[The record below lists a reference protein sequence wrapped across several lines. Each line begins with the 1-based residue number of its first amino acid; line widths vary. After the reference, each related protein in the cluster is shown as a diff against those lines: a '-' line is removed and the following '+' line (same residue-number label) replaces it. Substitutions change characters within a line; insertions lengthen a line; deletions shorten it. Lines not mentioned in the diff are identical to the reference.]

1 MKQIN
6 KFSITLFFLLI
17 FSTYSCDK
25 TFEEL
30 NTDPDNPVEVPNK
43 LLLPSAQTFTAYG
56 VAGAD
61 LAWYASVWVQHT
73 AGVWNQ
79 MENADKLT
87 EINSQLV
94 NNSWRFQL
102 YSGSMMDLK
111 QLMDQATEQGA
122 NSYVGIAKILMA
134 YNLGIATD
142 MWGRVPY
149 SEALQ
154 TVDNTKPAFDSQESV
169 YQNIQTLLDEGITT
183 LESAT
188 TTPGAD
194 DIMYNG
200 NLSAWVKAAYA
211 LKARYH
217 NHLSNIDAN
226 GSAQSALAAIQNAFE
241 SSGDDFQYAGFNVNP
256 TGENPWYQFQNDRN
270 QHCVSQSFVALLEGL
285 NDPRL
290 SIYAL
295 PVPGLGTIVGGPN
308 GLSTDQGGSLYSK
321 WGSSLVRADAPL
333 PLMTYV
339 EQKFIEAE
347 AELRLGNTANAMAA
361 FEMAVGEAMRKAGV
375 SEEDIAAYI
384 AQESVSP
391 SNLTLEHIITQKYI
405 SQFVMESLEAYNDWR
420 RTDAFELVNPAGQIP
435 VRFPYPTTEFDY
447 NLENVPTT
455 TVNDGVWW
463 DDGSED

>member
-1 MKQIN
+1 MKYIN
-6 KFSITLFFLLI
+6 ILLFSLLI
-17 FSTYSCDK
+17 FSTYSCEE
-25 TFEEL
+25 TFEEI

-56 VAGAD
+56 MAGSD

-87 EINSQLV
+87 EINSQLA
-94 NNSWRFQL
+94 NNIWRFQF
-102 YSGSMMDLK
+102 YSGSLMDLK
-111 QLMDQATEQGA
+111 QLIDQASEQEA
-122 NSYVGIAKILMA
+122 HSYVGIAKILTA
-134 YNLGIATD
+134 YNLGIGTD
-142 MWGRVPY
+142 AWGRIPY

-154 TVDNTKPAFDSQESV
+154 GTENIKPVFDSQESI
-169 YQNIQTLLDEGITT
+169 YQNIQRLLDEGISS
-183 LESAT
+183 LQAAT
-188 TTPGAD
+188 NAPSSD
-194 DIMYNG
+194 DIIYGGDLN
-200 NLSAWVKAAYA
+200 AWTKAAYA

-226 GSAQSALAAIQNAFE
+226 GSAQNALAALQNGFE
-241 SSGDDFQYAGFNVNP
+241 NSNDDFSYRGFNTNA

-270 QHCVSQSFVALLEGL
+270 QHCVSASFVALLEGL

-290 SIYAL
+290 PIYAL
-295 PVPGLGTIVGGPN
+295 PVPNLGTIVGGPN
-308 GLSTDQGGSLYSK
+308 ALSNDQAGVLYSK
-321 WGSSLVRADAPL
+321 WGTSIVTPTAHL
-333 PLMTYV
+333 PMMTYV

-347 AELRLGNTANAMAA
+347 AELRLGNAANAMAA
-361 FEMAVGEAMRKAGV
+361 YEIAVGEAMRKVGV
-375 SEEDIAAYI
+375 SEEDIATYI

-391 SNLTLEHIITQKYI
+391 ATLTLENIIIQKYI

-420 RTDAFELVNPAGQIP
+420 RTDAFTLTNPAGPIP

-447 NLENVPTT
+447 NLENVPNT
-455 TVNDGVWW
+455 TVNNGVWW

>member
-1 MKQIN
+1 MKHIN
-6 KFSITLFFLLI
+6 KFFILFFSLLI
-17 FSTYSCDK
+17 FSTYSCEE
-25 TFEEL
+25 TFEEI

-56 VAGAD
+56 MAGSD
-61 LAWYASVWVQHT
+61 LAWYASVWIQHT

-87 EINSQLV
+87 DINSQLA
-94 NNSWRFQL
+94 NNIWRFQL

-111 QLMDQATEQGA
+111 QLMDQASEQGA

-142 MWGRVPY
+142 TWGRIPY

-154 TVDNTKPAFDSQESV
+154 GTANIKPVFDSQESI
-169 YQNIQTLLDEGITT
+169 YQNIQTLLDEGISS
-183 LESAT
+183 LQSAT
-188 TTPGAD
+188 DAPSAD
-194 DIMYNG
+194 DIIYGG
-200 NLSAWVKAAYA
+200 NLNAWIKAAYA

-226 GSAQSALAAIQNAFE
+226 GSAQSALAALQNAFD
-241 SSGDDFQYAGFNVNP
+241 SSDDDFLYRGFNNNA
-256 TGENPWYQFQNDRN
+256 TGENPWYQFENDRD
-270 QHCVSQSFVALLEGL
+270 QHCVSASFVAMLEGL

-290 SIYAL
+290 PIYAL

-308 GLSTDQGGSLYSK
+308 AQSTDQAGALYSK
-321 WGSSLVRADAPL
+321 WGSTLVTASSPL
-333 PLMTYV
+333 PMMTYV

-347 AELRLGNTANAMAA
+347 AELRLGNTANATAA
-361 FEMAVGEAMRKAGV
+361 YEIAIGEAMRKVGV
-375 SEEDIAAYI
+375 SEEDIATYV

-391 SNLTLEHIITQKYI
+391 ATLTLQHIITQKYI

-420 RTDAFELVNPAGQIP
+420 RTDVITLTNPAGPIP
-435 VRFPYPTTEFDY
+435 VRFPYPTTEYDY
-447 NLENVPTT
+447 NLENVPNA